1 VAEGYEVLVCGA
13 GPAGLAAAQAAASQG
28 VRVGLVD
35 AQARP
40 GGQVW
45 RQDLRFGSVRAARRA
60 IAAATGA
67 VQWLGATQ
75 IVAAERGEL
84 LAERAGGA
92 VRLRYER
99 LVLATGARELILPF
113 PGWTLPGVTGA
124 GGLQALVKQGWP
136 IAGRRVVVAGTGPLL
151 LAVAAGLRKHGARLL
166 TILEQAPAMRV
177 RRFACSL
184 AASPGTA
191 LQAMR
196 LRFGSLGIPYRCG
209 EFVVAA
215 QGDARLQ
222 SVSIRT
228 PRGLRQLECD
238 QLAVGY
244 GLVPNVE
251 LAELLG
257 CRLDRSGPH
266 AAVATDA
273 RLRTS
278 ISGVYAAGEVRGVG
292 GAAAAS
298 IEGRIAGLA
307 ACGQE
312 AAAARLAGLQ
322 QRARRFAARV
332 ARSFALDPRLRALAS
347 PETIVCRCEDVPL
360 GALAGF
366 DDGRA
371 AKLATRCG
379 MGACQG
385 RLCGDIL
392 AALGRY
398 PQPAAAAPLFPVRLS
413 TLSEPMADSLT
424 PTSTRGN

>member
-1 VAEGYEVLVCGA
+1 MAERYDVLVCGA
-13 GPAGLAAAQAAASQG
+13 GPAGLAAAHAAASHG
-28 VRVGLVD
+28 ARVGLID
-35 AQARP
+35 AQSRP
-40 GGQVW
+40 GGQIW
-45 RQDLRFGSVRAARRA
+45 RHDLRFGAGRAARRA
-60 IAAATGA
+60 IAAATRGA
-67 VQWLGATQ
+67 QWLGGAQ
-75 IVAAERGEL
+75 IVAAEPGEL
-84 LAERAGGA
+84 LVERAEGA
-92 VRLRYER
+92 AHLGYER
-99 LVLATGARELILPF
+99 LVIATGARELLLPF

-124 GGLQALVKQGWP
+124 GALQALVKQGWP

-151 LAVAAGLRKHGARLL
+151 LAVAAGLRNHGARLL
-166 TILEQAPAMRV
+166 VILEQAPAPRV
-177 RRFACSL
+177 RRFAWGL
-184 AASPGTA
+184 AKTPRTA
-191 LQAMR
+191 AQALR
-196 LRFGSLGIPYRCG
+196 LRLELAGIPYRYG
-209 EFVVAA
+209 EFVEAA
-215 QGDARLQ
+215 HGDGRLQ

-228 PRGLRQLECD
+228 PRGLAHLECE

-278 ISGVYAAGEVRGVG
+278 LPGVYAAGEARGVG
-292 GAAAAS
+292 GAAAAR
-298 IEGRIAGLA
+298 IEGRIAGLG

-312 AAAARLAGLQ
+312 AAAARLAGA
-322 QRARRFAARV
+322 QRGARRFAARV
-332 ARSFALDPRLRALAS
+332 AGCFSLDRRLYALAT

-360 GALAGF
+360 GGLAGF

-385 RLCGDIL
+385 RICGDIL

-398 PQPAAAAPLFPVRLS
+398 AQPAAAAPLFPVQLS
-413 TLSEPMADSLT
+413 TLSDP
-424 PTSTRGN
+424 